1 MKTVRK
7 IKYLVIFLVLNYLG
21 IITLL
26 HFIDLPLTIKNI
38 VLALAFELILCCVNS
53 FLVFF
58 YRLKYQP

>member
-21 IITLL
+21 IIALL
-26 HFIDLPLTIKNI
+26 HFLGLPFILKNM
-38 VLALAFELILCCVNS
+38 VLALVFELILCCVNS

>member
-7 IKYLVIFLVLNYLG
+7 IKYLAIFLVLNYLS
-21 IITLL
+21 IIALL
-26 HFIDLPLTIKNI
+26 HLLGLSYTLKNI
-38 VLALAFELILCCVNS
+38 ALALAFELMLCCVNS